1 MFWGAQ
7 SGGCGGNA
15 CRSPQERYFGFSID
29 FNKAQETIVL
39 TVIPPVMQGEPKRQ
53 RYERTTTHY
62 EGVLFRGNRCPPQ
75 GEYHIQANV
84 YLIEPAAPIEELLTV
99 AIDDTANT
107 LFITGITGFLS
118 H

>member
-1 MFWGAQ
+1 M
-7 SGGCGGNA
+7 
-15 CRSPQERYFGFSID
+15 R
-29 FNKAQETIVL
+29 
-39 TVIPPVMQGEPKRQ
+39 GEPRRQ
-53 RYERTTTHY
+53 QYERVTETYY
-62 EGVLFRGNRCPPQ
+62 EDLLFRGNRCPSQ

-84 YLIEPAAPIEELLTV
+84 YLIELPAPIEELLTV